1 MVKKNIMNMF
11 IDGSCI
17 YKLFLSANSTNS
29 YSKIFIFIWT
39 HEHYNRQDPQDKP
52 FECVLTFNQ
61 SDWVKKYIELNTE
74 LRRGASCKA
83 EEDLPKLMNNSFYG
97 KTCEDV
103 RCYMDVQLYVGVE
116 DVRKLQRKIN
126 SPLFQRAK

>member
-1 MVKKNIMNMF
+1 MF

-52 FECVLTFNQ
+52 FEYITMKRIQ
-61 SDWVKKYIELNTE
+61 SDKHKLYTVEQKKKEL
-74 LRRGASCKA
+74 
-83 EEDLPKLMNNSFYG
+83 
-97 KTCEDV
+97 
-103 RCYMDVQLYVGVE
+103 
-116 DVRKLQRKIN
+116 
-126 SPLFQRAK
+126 SPLFFSILI